1 MNHFQ
6 LVIEWS
12 IEHDKERYSL
22 PFNTLSGGTI
32 WLN

>member
-1 MNHFQ
+1 MNHLQ
-6 LVIEWS
+6 LVIEWN

-22 PFNTLSGGTI
+22 PLSILSGGTL